1 MNPSVSLMDLTAT
14 KVLTDKHIKRYCEE
28 RKTNARQIS
37 PRYVALWD
45 SIETLL
51 LAGGKRLRPHLL
63 ITSYLAYASTGKLAD
78 ILPAAVAQELL
89 HSAMLIHDDIID
101 RDTFRYGVSNI
112 PGQYNALYAPFIS
125 DDAERYHMSL
135 SAGILAGDILLSD
148 AHRMLRSVNLPN
160 ELVDLA
166 TEILSRSVFE
176 VVGGELLDTEVSFL
190 PSGLI
195 NAEIIAKFKT
205 ASYSFTGPL
214 TMGATLAGAS
224 EGELYLLTQLSE
236 KLGIGYQLRDD
247 ILGVFGDESKTGKSA
262 SNDIIEGKRTFLI
275 EQFEAIATAEQS
287 KRFFEIFH
295 HTDPTRNELE
305 EARQLLITT
314 GAKDHVEQRII
325 TLHEAANDHIN
336 QLGINEFAKQELL
349 LVATLCLQRES

>member
-1 MNPSVSLMDLTAT
+1 MNPSVSYLDLTAT

-45 SIETLL
+45 SMEALL

-63 ITSYLAYASTGKLAD
+63 ITAYLAYAEQGRVED

-101 RDTFRYGVSNI
+101 RDVMRYGVKNI
-112 PGQYNALYAPFIS
+112 PGQYNTLYAPFIA
-125 DDAERYHMSL
+125 DDLERGHMSM

-148 AHRMLRSVNLPN
+148 AHRMLRSIDRPN

-166 TEILSRSVFE
+166 TEILSCGVFE

-190 PSGLI
+190 PTGLI
-195 NAEIIAKFKT
+195 NAETIAKFKT
-205 ASYSFTGPL
+205 ASYSFKSPL

-224 EGELYLLTQLSE
+224 EGELYILTQLSE

-247 ILGVFGDESKTGKSA
+247 ILGVFGDEAKTGKSA
-262 SNDIIEGKRTFLI
+262 SNDIIEGKRTFLV
-275 EQFEAIATAEQS
+275 EQFEAIASADERE
-287 KRFFEIFH
+287 RFFEIFH
-295 HTDPTRNELE
+295 HAKAGETVLE
-305 EARQLLITT
+305 EARQLLISS
-314 GAKDHVEQRII
+314 GAKSQVEQRIT
-325 TLHEAANDHIN
+325 TLHEAANDLIS
-336 QLGINEFAKQELL
+336 QLGIDDVFKQELYSI
-349 LVATLCLQRES
+349 ATRCLQRES

>member
-1 MNPSVSLMDLTAT
+1 MNPSVSFMDLTAT

-45 SIETLL
+45 SIELLL

-63 ITSYLAYASTGKLAD
+63 ITAYMAYAKEAIIDD

-101 RDTFRYGVSNI
+101 RDVVRYGVDNI
-112 PGQYNALYAPFIS
+112 AGQYNVSYAPFIS
-125 DDAERYHMSL
+125 DEAERGHMSL
-135 SAGILAGDILLSD
+135 SAGLLAGDILLSD
-148 AHRMLRSVNLPN
+148 AHRMLRSVNLPV

-166 TEILSRSVFE
+166 TEILSCGIFE
-176 VVGGELLDTEVSFL
+176 VIGGELLDTEVSFL
-190 PSGLI
+190 PTGLI
-195 NAEIIAKFKT
+195 NAETIAKFKT
-205 ASYSFTGPL
+205 ASYSFTSPL

-262 SNDIIEGKRTFLI
+262 SNDIIEGKRTFLV
-275 EQFEAIATAEQS
+275 EQFEANATTEQ
-287 KRFFEIFH
+287 KQRFFEIFH
-295 HTDPTRNELE
+295 HSDATVDMLE
-305 EARQLLITT
+305 EARHLLVESQ
-314 GAKDHVEQRII
+314 AKEHVEQRIA
-325 TLHEAANDHIN
+325 TLHEAARELIN
-336 QLGINEFAKQELL
+336 KLGIDQIFKEELNAI
-349 LVATLCLQRES
+349 ATRCLQRES